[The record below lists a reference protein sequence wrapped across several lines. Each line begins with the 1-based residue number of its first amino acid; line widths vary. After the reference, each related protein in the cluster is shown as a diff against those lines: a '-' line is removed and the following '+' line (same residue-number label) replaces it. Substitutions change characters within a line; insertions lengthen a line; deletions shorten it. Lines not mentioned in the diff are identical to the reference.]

1 MDIQKR
7 EQLKGMLI
15 NKFKL
20 KYGDKPQI
28 GKFIDNEVNRF
39 LKNDRLTEDT
49 LRKLDSK
56 IQTEASLREKK
67 DAILDDRKSNR
78 SSGRRGASR
87 PMSQVGAGSRAG
99 GAFDTQSVRSGR
111 SNRSAGRRPSDAYSC
126 ASSVVARTEVY
137 SEIAEED
144 QWNAI

>member
-1 MDIQKR
+1 
-7 EQLKGMLI
+7 MLI

-20 KYGDKPQI
+20 KYGDKPTI
-28 GKFIDNEVNRF
+28 GKYIDNEVNRF

-49 LRKLDSK
+49 LRNLDTK
-56 IQTEASLREKK
+56 IQNEASLRDKK

-78 SSGRRGASR
+78 SSGSRGAPR
-87 PMSQVGAGSRAG
+87 PFSQAGSGRQAVG

-111 SNRSAGRRPSDAYSC
+111 SNHSAGRRPSNNFSC
-126 ASSVVARTEVY
+126 ASSVVAPTEVY

-144 QWNAI
+144 